1 MVMTGPVSHFIASGQ
16 IAGQAYGVVVS
27 LGLGFARALGMMAI
41 LPVFS
46 RLQLGGSLRAAVA
59 FSLALIVAPALDAQY
74 GRLHEAADAAVSLS
88 ALLFAL
94 KEGALGLVLGM
105 VMSVPF
111 WAAEMAGELIDMQR
125 GSQSAITTSSS
136 TGEESGMLGTFMLFL
151 FIAIFMLSGGM
162 NLVLRGFVASF
173 AIWPAF
179 DWMPR
184 FTPSGGVAILRLLDA
199 VTRAGVVIAAP
210 LVVAMLVA
218 EIGLGLINRYAPP
231 INVFDLAL
239 GLKGL
244 IVAVGLCIYTLVLVG
259 RFHHMALGL
268 GAIGAE
274 IGHLA
279 PG

>member
-1 MVMTGPVSHFIASGQ
+1 MTGPVSHFIASGQ
-16 IAGQAYGVVVS
+16 ITGQAYGIVLS

-59 FSLALIVAPALDAQY
+59 FSLALIVAPALDAHY
-74 GRLHEAADAAVSLS
+74 GRLHGAADAAVSLS

-94 KEGALGLVLGM
+94 KEGALGLVLGV

-151 FIAIFMLSGGM
+151 VIAIFMLSGGM

-173 AIWPAF
+173 AIWPTF
-179 DWMPR
+179 DWLPR

-218 EIGLGLINRYAPP
+218 EIGLGFINRYAPP

-244 IVAVGLCIYTLVLVG
+244 IVAVGLCVYTLVLVG

-268 GAIGAE
+268 GAIGTE